1 MKKLFITLAIAVIAM
16 VSAVSAEAQFR
27 FGLKAGV
34 AVNSLHFNESTFDA
48 SNRAGFTGGAMV
60 EFTAPVIGVGF
71 DLSLMYVRRNTRWLE
86 ENEITSDNR
95 DYIDIPLNFKWK
107 FNIPL
112 INKIVRPFA
121 LTGPTF
127 SILTSGRNIGDTWR
141 NRKFDTSWNFGAGV
155 ELLSH
160 LQVAASYSVGM
171 TKALKTIGVTGTSDI
186 NGHNRYWSRHRR
198 LPFLI
203 MHSF

>member
-127 SILTSGRNIGDTWR
+127 SILTSGRTIGDTWR

-186 NGHNRYWSRHRR
+186 NGHNRYWTVTAAY
-198 LPFLI
+198 LF
-203 MHSF
+203 

>member
-186 NGHNRYWSRHRR
+186 NGHNRYWNRHRR

>member
-1 MKKLFITLAIAVIAM
+1 MKKVFITLAISVIAM

-27 FGLKAGV
+27 FGPKVGV

-60 EFTAPVIGVGF
+60 EFTAPAIGVGF

-86 ENEITSDNR
+86 ENELTSDNR

-155 ELLSH
+155 ELFSH
-160 LQVAASYSVGM
+160 VQVAASYSVGM

-186 NGHNRYWSRHRR
+186 NGHNRYWTVTAAY
-198 LPFLI
+198 LF
-203 MHSF
+203 

>member
-1 MKKLFITLAIAVIAM
+1 MKKTAIILTLIV
-16 VSAVSAEAQFR
+16 VSVMSALPASAQFR

-34 AVNSLHFNESTFDA
+34 AISNLHFNSDAFDA
-48 SNRAGFTGGAMV
+48 ENRAGFAGGAML
-60 EFTAPVIGVGF
+60 EFTVPVTGIGM
-71 DLSLMYVRRNTRWLE
+71 DLSVMYVRRNARWME
-86 ENEITSDNR
+86 DNEISTDNR

-107 FNIPL
+107 MNIPL
-112 INKIVRPFA
+112 INKIARPFV

-127 SILTSGRNIGDTWR
+127 SFLTSKRSAEDAWR

-171 TKALKTIGVTGTSDI
+171 TKALKAIGVTGSSSLE
-186 NGHNRYWSRHRR
+186 GHNRYWMVTAAY
-198 LPFLI
+198 LF
-203 MHSF
+203 

>member
-1 MKKLFITLAIAVIAM
+1 MKKIFITLAIAVIAM
-16 VSAVSAEAQFR
+16 VSAVSANAQFR

-71 DLSLMYVRRNTRWLE
+71 DLSLMYVRRNSRWLE
-86 ENEITSDNR
+86 ENELTTNDR

-112 INKIVRPFA
+112 INNIVRPFV

-155 ELLSH
+155 ELLRH
-160 LQVAASYSVGM
+160 LQVGASYSVGM

-186 NGHNRYWSRHRR
+186 NGHNRYWTVTAAY
-198 LPFLI
+198 LF
-203 MHSF
+203 

>member
-141 NRKFDTSWNFGAGV
+141 NRKFDTSWNFGAGI

-186 NGHNRYWSRHRR
+186 NGHNRYWTVTAAY
-198 LPFLI
+198 LF
-203 MHSF
+203 